1 MVCGMNSENIVAI
14 VAPKATERRS
24 LSQLL
29 ASEGFLVEAF
39 SSPEEFGRV
48 PTRCGCM
55 IVDLDLPGDDA
66 AERSLLNFTTRWSRE
81 LPVIVI
87 ASDPNRLPDDPL
99 LPGIAKSAGE
109 NHLLYLIYGALS
121 EPASSHSR
129 AQTLC

>member
-1 MVCGMNSENIVAI
+1 MVSGMNSEVTVAI
-14 VAPKATERRS
+14 VAPKASERHT

-29 ASEGFLVEAF
+29 VSEGFPVEAF
-39 SSPEEFGRV
+39 SSAEEFGSA

-55 IVDLDLPGDDA
+55 IVDLDLPEDGD
-66 AERSLLNFTTRWSRE
+66 AERSLLNFATRWSRE
-81 LPVIVI
+81 LCVIVI

-99 LPGIAKSAGE
+99 LPGIARSAGE

-121 EPASSHSR
+121 EPAFSQSR